1 MKTAKIKN
9 RQKLG
14 MLVVTMV
21 LVLLM
26 TLIAGIFTGCGKNA
40 GGGLDGTESSGTN
53 ADGSA
58 GGGKGRFIESKVALP
73 EEINSILQF
82 KALSDG
88 TLEIVGQDADYGI
101 YVAKSSDGG
110 GSWET
115 TPLEDISYSNV
126 AVAEDG
132 TVAFLDY
139 TENGLCPVTI
149 VDADGST
156 HTFSIEMPAEDAFVS
171 VAAFD
176 SNKQLIIRDTE
187 GGLYGIDCT
196 DGSKTV
202 TFEIDEDTYIPY
214 FDVVGTNCYIVTSD
228 KVLCYDTAT
237 GKETD
242 ELTALTEQI
251 CSDDNLVYRNSDTGL
266 PVTFAKAEKDNS
278 IIFAD
283 YKGIFHY
290 TTGGAV
296 VEELVQG
303 EQTAL
308 SNSGAIFYGVYM
320 QDETHLFVAGNNGM
334 EGALYS
340 YTYDADASANLNQE
354 LNIYALQD
362 SDTLRQAVN
371 IFRQEYADIYVNL
384 EIGMTDDNGVT
395 LEDALKTLSTDIL
408 AGNGPDVLILDG
420 MPVDS
425 YDNIMCQ
432 L

>member
-1 MKTAKIKN
+1 MKNAKIKN

-21 LVLLM
+21 LVLLI
-26 TLIAGIFTGCGKNA
+26 TLIAGMLTGCGKNTA
-40 GGGLDGTESSGTN
+40 RSTDGTESNSAGGN
-53 ADGSA
+53 GSA

-73 EEINSILQF
+73 EEINSILRF

-88 TLEIVGQDADYGI
+88 TLEIVGQDADYSI
-101 YVAKSSDGG
+101 YVVKSSDGG
-110 GSWET
+110 GNWET

-176 SNKQLIIRDTE
+176 SNKQLIVRDTE

-228 KVLCYDTAT
+228 KVLCYDTTT

-251 CSDDNLVYRNSDTGL
+251 CSDDNLVYRNTDTGL
-266 PVTFAKAEKDNS
+266 PVTFAKAENERNFPLYNRWS
-278 IIFAD
+278 SC
-283 YKGIFHY
+283 
-290 TTGGAV
+290 GGA
-296 VEELVQG
+296 G
-303 EQTAL
+303 TGRADCIEQQRCDFL
-308 SNSGAIFYGVYM
+308 RSVY
-320 QDETHLFVAGNNGM
+320 AG
-334 EGALYS
+334 
-340 YTYDADASANLNQE
+340 
-354 LNIYALQD
+354 
-362 SDTLRQAVN
+362 
-371 IFRQEYADIYVNL
+371 
-384 EIGMTDDNGVT
+384 
-395 LEDALKTLSTDIL
+395 
-408 AGNGPDVLILDG
+408 
-420 MPVDS
+420 
-425 YDNIMCQ
+425 
-432 L
+432 

>member
-1 MKTAKIKN
+1 MKNAKIKN
-9 RQKLG
+9 RQKLS

-88 TLEIVGQDADYGI
+88 TLEVVGQDADYSI

-110 GSWET
+110 GNWET
-115 TPLEDISYSNV
+115 TPLKDISYSDV

-156 HTFSIEMPAEDAFVS
+156 HTFSIEMPAEDAVVS

-176 SNKQLIIRDTE
+176 SNKQLIVRDTL

-196 DGSKTV
+196 DGSKAV

-251 CSDDNLVYRNSDTGL
+251 CSDDNLVYRNTDTGL
-266 PVTFAKAEKDNS
+266 PVTFAKAENDNS
-278 IIFAD
+278 IILQIIKEFST
-283 YKGIFHY
+283 IQQ
-290 TTGGAV
+290 
-296 VEELVQG
+296 VEQLWK
-303 EQTAL
+303 
-308 SNSGAIFYGVYM
+308 SWYR
-320 QDETHLFVAGNNGM
+320 
-334 EGALYS
+334 
-340 YTYDADASANLNQE
+340 ASRLH
-354 LNIYALQD
+354 
-362 SDTLRQAVN
+362 
-371 IFRQEYADIYVNL
+371 
-384 EIGMTDDNGVT
+384 
-395 LEDALKTLSTDIL
+395 
-408 AGNGPDVLILDG
+408 
-420 MPVDS
+420 
-425 YDNIMCQ
+425 
-432 L
+432 